1 MFICGAAQIELSFKL
16 CLLKGVWQ
24 ILVRRGEE
32 TNLAVILEET
42 VLDIV
47 VWTLCLLSLTKEI
60 SSTLEAESL
69 NYDL

>member
-32 TNLAVILEET
+32 TNLAVILKET

-47 VWTLCLLSLTKEI
+47 VWTLCLLS
-60 SSTLEAESL
+60 
-69 NYDL
+69 

>member
-1 MFICGAAQIELSFKL
+1 MFFCGAAQIELSFKL
-16 CLLKGVWQ
+16 CLRKGVRQ
-24 ILVRRGEE
+24 ILVRRWMKQ
-32 TNLAVILEET
+32 IWQSLEET